1 MYDVTETFRV
11 RPWPTRL
18 AVASAVFIIALGLTV
33 LAGWFSHVALLIQFL
48 PDLPAMTRNA
58 AACFMLCGL
67 ALLTEALRGQRRFV
81 VVCAGIVSA
90 VSVLTIVEYIF
101 RINAGID
108 ELLGPSYITVKLSS
122 PGRMAPVAAVCFT
135 LGSIGLL
142 LVPRTLSKRSALWIG
157 LNGSIIAAVGIAS
170 SIGFALGSSD
180 AFGWGTV
187 TREAFHTS
195 VGLLVFGVGMLALA
209 WHVETDPAGSPRWL
223 PISVAIGIATATVG
237 LWQALIAARFAP
249 FALLPAVLLGSG
261 CLMALIFGLTVYLA
275 QRAHVQAAALRQSE
289 ASLRQIAAQAKKSE
303 YYLAE
308 AERLGR
314 IGSWASS
321 ARKHPPEN
329 LHFSAEM
336 FRILGFPPGDV
347 PPTTEEAGRV
357 FTAAGP
363 ENWPRIMELY
373 ETARRFKIADG
384 EFSAVL
390 PDGSNRMIR
399 IVAHTVYDAAGEP
412 NEFIGTCVDVTEQHQ
427 VRTELQ
433 KAFNEIRRSE
443 DQLRALINTIPAFV
457 WSARP
462 DGSVDF
468 FNQLYLDYAGLS
480 AEQAIDWGWTVS
492 LHPDDQDSVT
502 DFRRAVL
509 DSGKPGAME
518 ARLRRFDGEYRWFLF
533 RVNPVHDESGKVV
546 KWYGTNADIED
557 RRRAEEAL
565 RAREQDLSL
574 IIETIPGLVWCAAP
588 DGELNYLN
596 RRMLDYTGTAAGDW
610 AQFGWTNF
618 FHPDDVEP
626 TMRGWSRAVATG
638 APYEIQCRLRRSDG
652 AYRWFQVLGQ
662 PARDN
667 EGGVIR
673 WYGLLIDIDDRRNM
687 EEALRSNETRL
698 LRATQIAAVAELSA
712 SIAHEIN
719 QPLAAVVANGHAC
732 LRWLSTEPPGLA
744 KVYEAAERI
753 VRDGKEAG
761 EVVRRLRALF
771 KRTLIERVE
780 LNLNEVIGE
789 VLRLL
794 AGETMKRHIVVET
807 DLDKDLALVEGD
819 RVQLQ
824 QLVLNLLLNGIEA
837 MELVPDR
844 SKKLII
850 RTKVD
855 SPKTILVEIRDFG
868 VGLENSEKAF
878 EAFFTTK
885 ENGMGM
891 GLAVCRS
898 IVDAHHGRLW
908 AQSGDGAGST
918 FSFALPVQPSVAS

>member
-1 MYDVTETFRV
+1 
-11 RPWPTRL
+11 
-18 AVASAVFIIALGLTV
+18 LGVTV
-33 LAGWFSHVALLIQFL
+33 LAGWFFHNPTLVQLQPQL
-48 PDLPAMTRNA
+48 PPTTRNA
-58 AACFMLCGL
+58 AACLLLCGL
-67 ALLTEALRGQRRFV
+67 ALLMEALRGPRWLV
-81 VVCAGIVSA
+81 AACAGIVGA
-90 VSVLTIVEYIF
+90 VSVLTIVEYVF
-101 RINAGID
+101 RVNAGID
-108 ELLGPSYITVKLSS
+108 ELLGPSYIAVKLSS
-122 PGRMAPVAAVCFT
+122 PGRMAPAAAICFT

-142 LVPRTLSKRSALWIG
+142 LVPRVLSKRSALLIG
-157 LNGSIIAAVGIAS
+157 LIGSIIAAVGMAS
-170 SIGFALGSSD
+170 SIGFALGTSD

-187 TREAFHTS
+187 TRVAFHTS
-195 VGLLVFGVGMLALA
+195 VGLSVFGAGMLALA
-209 WHVETDPAGSPRWL
+209 WHVETDPASSPRWL

-237 LWQALIAARFAP
+237 LWQALIAARYAP
-249 FALLPAVLLGSG
+249 SALLPTVVLSGG

-275 QRAHVQAAALRQSE
+275 QRAYVQAAALRQSE
-289 ASLRQIAAQAKKSE
+289 ASLRQIATLAQKSE

-308 AERLGR
+308 AERLGH
-314 IGSWASS
+314 IGSYASS
-321 ARKHPPEN
+321 ARVNPPEN

-336 FRILGFPPGDV
+336 FRILGFPPGGV

-363 ENWPRIMELY
+363 ENWPRIMELF
-373 ETARRFKIADG
+373 ETARREKIADG
-384 EFSAVL
+384 EFPAVL

-399 IVAHTVYDAAGEP
+399 IVAHTVYDPAGEP

-427 VRTELQ
+427 ARTELQ

-443 DQLRALINTIPAFV
+443 DQLRAFINTIPAFV

-509 DSGKPGAME
+509 DSGKPGEME

-574 IIETIPGLVWCAAP
+574 IIETIPGLVWCATP
-588 DGELNYLN
+588 EGELNYLN
-596 RRMLDYTGTAAGDW
+596 RRILDYTGTTLGDW
-610 AQFGWTNF
+610 AQNGWTNF
-618 FHPDDVEP
+618 IYPDDVEP
-626 TMRGWSRAVATG
+626 AMRAWSHAVATG
-638 APYEIQCRLRRSDG
+638 ELYAIQCRFRRSDG

-662 PARDN
+662 AARDK
-667 EGGVIR
+667 EGGVTR

-687 EEALRSNETRL
+687 EEALRSNEARL
-698 LRATQIAAVAELSA
+698 SRATQIAAVGELSA

-719 QPLAAVVANGHAC
+719 QPLAAVVSNGHAC
-732 LRWLSTEPPGLA
+732 LRWLSAEPPGLA
-744 KVYEAAERI
+744 KAFEAAERI

-761 EVVRRLRALF
+761 EVVRRIRALF
-771 KRTLIERVE
+771 KRAPLEKIQ
-780 LNLNEVIGE
+780 LDLNEVIGE
-789 VLRLL
+789 VVRLM
-794 AGETMKRHIVVET
+794 GSETTKRRIVVET
-807 DLDKDLALVEGD
+807 DLGKDLVPVTGD

-824 QLVLNLLLNGIEA
+824 QLVFNLLLNGIEA

-844 SKKLII
+844 SKKLFI
-850 RTKVD
+850 RTKLHSLQTV
-855 SPKTILVEIRDFG
+855 LVEIRDNG
-868 VGLENSEKAF
+868 IGLEDSTKAF

-898 IVDAHHGRLW
+898 IIDAHRGRLW
-908 AQSGDGAGST
+908 ASPGEGAGTT
-918 FSFALPVQPSVAS
+918 FSFTLPVQAGVAS